1 MVKTLKDVLEN
12 KPIEYFTEKKTIET
26 LMDLICIRDQK
37 FTGIETISK
46 TNDDRFYAIFNT
58 IKDGHGNKG
67 RHIIDVIFGE
77 PTWQQMM
84 EVTFGAGCECDTKIV
99 IFDDAVDLG
108 DRVSN
113 RKTAAKFASINNNCG
128 VNTFVIGA
136 YLTRNRENA
145 IMNIEYNIEA
155 SPEVGYS
162 IDYRICRSRDEFE
175 QEEFWL
181 YFDEYIDLGQERIY
195 DPNCWFGGPV
205 VFFIDEVIDAFPIWN
220 EDGFFVRATADNFPG
235 HQTLVD
241 LLETKRNEIEKHFKS
256 YNINIS
262 RIPDSPIE
270 ITVKYD
276 DRPFREFVSMSIEEK
291 NRCAEKFRNVL
302 GEFRGF
308 FEELLEDIDE
318 IDNRVSV
325 EEKN

>member
-1 MVKTLKDVLEN
+1 MEKTLKEFLEN
-12 KPIEYFTEKKTIET
+12 KPIEYLTEKKTIEN
-26 LMDLICIRDQK
+26 LMDNIGISDQK
-37 FTGIETISK
+37 FTGIETANK
-46 TNDDRFYAIFNT
+46 PDDDRFSVIFNT

-84 EVTFGAGCECDTKIV
+84 DITFGPGRECGTKIA
-99 IFDDAVDLG
+99 IFDDAVEWSDKI
-108 DRVSN
+108 SN
-113 RKTAAKFASINNNCG
+113 RKTAAKFASINNKCG
-128 VNTFVIGA
+128 VDTFVIAA
-136 YLTRNRENA
+136 YLTRDREKDKIDIA
-145 IMNIEYNIEA
+145 YYIFA
-155 SPEVGYS
+155 PQHHGYI
-162 IDYRICRSRDEFE
+162 IDRRICRSRDEFE

-205 VFFIDEVIDAFPIWN
+205 VYFIDEVIDAFPIWN

-241 LLETKRNEIEKHFKS
+241 LLESKRNEIEKHFKM